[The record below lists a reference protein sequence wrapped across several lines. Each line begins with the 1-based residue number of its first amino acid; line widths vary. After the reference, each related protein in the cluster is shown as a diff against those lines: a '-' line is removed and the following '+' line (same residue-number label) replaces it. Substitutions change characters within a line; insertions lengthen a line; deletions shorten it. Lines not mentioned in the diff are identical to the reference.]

1 MLGLLMI
8 VLSANNNLFLL
19 CLCISVHPSLQSV
32 YFNVMHCLL
41 LGKMS
46 KNVVLFFFVFSAP
59 AASLMPLIRISY

>member
-19 CLCISVHPSLQSV
+19 CLCISVHPSL

-59 AASLMPLIRISY
+59 AASFMPLIRISY